1 MIIDSHTHIF
11 PSFFQEKKEE
21 ALAHEGAFR
30 SLYGASHL
38 RLVNREELL
47 KVMDEEG
54 VDRCVVFGFPWERT
68 DYFKRHNDYIIES
81 VQRCPER
88 LIGFC
93 CFSLLSPEAPAE
105 ARRCLQ
111 AGLSGVGELALY
123 DSDISY
129 ETAPSIESLMETCS
143 QFRVPILLHAN
154 EPVGHRYPGKTGMTL
169 GGLYGLV
176 KKYQGNR
183 IILAHWGGGLFF
195 YGMMKK
201 EVKDVLKNVWFDTAA
216 SPFLYEPQI
225 YKVAGDIVGFDK
237 ILFGT
242 DYPLI
247 NARRY
252 FKEMETAGLSEESIR
267 KICGENAAELL
278 GISAK

>member
-21 ALAHEGAFR
+21 ALSHEGAFR
-30 SLYGASHL
+30 SLYGSPHS
-38 RLVNREELL
+38 RLVDREELL
-47 KVMDEEG
+47 RVMDEEG
-54 VDRCVVFGFPWERT
+54 VDRCVVFGFPWGRAE
-68 DYFKRHNDYIIES
+68 YFRRHNDYIIES
-81 VQRCPER
+81 VQRHPER

-93 CFSLLSPEAPAE
+93 CFSPLSPEASAE
-105 ARRCLQ
+105 ARRCLE

-123 DSDISY
+123 ESNTSY
-129 ETAPSIESLMETCS
+129 DAVPGFEALMETCS
-143 QFRVPILLHAN
+143 RFRVPILLHAN
-154 EPVGHRYPGKTGMTL
+154 EPVGHQYPGKTRMTL
-169 GGLYGLV
+169 EGLYGFL

-195 YGMMKK
+195 YGMMRK

-216 SPFLYEPQI
+216 SPFLYEPLI
-225 YKVAGDIVGFDK
+225 YKVAGEIMGFDK

-247 NARRY
+247 SAKRY
-252 FKEMETAGLSEESIR
+252 FKEMEAARLSEESVR

-278 GISAK
+278 GI